1 MKTRT
6 SLILALGL
14 SGLAAVVFLL
24 LKPDQNASV
33 DASPNTPVQTE
44 KTGQKQDLI
53 NTGQPDELAIIAEPG
68 SALDLARF
76 KSTRLPSETLK
87 RDLELFPKVSTATAK
102 EFREA
107 LSHYFPVD
115 ELSLGNTT
123 PKMLQCLRE
132 RFTAFLDSKPFQTDE
147 LGRITPVHPL
157 GIYINVV
164 LMDHTPQDERNR
176 FCGMVDSLFRLY
188 GEHPEEKAL
197 TAYLSHILASSWGG
211 WGDGSGKG
219 SAAASSIWHSS
230 EIYRHLVFREPPV
243 TEHFKELVRM
253 LNSD

>member
-6 SLILALGL
+6 SLIIALSL
-14 SGLAAVVFLL
+14 SGLAAVVVLL
-24 LKPDQNASV
+24 LKPNQKAGV
-33 DASPNTPVQTE
+33 EASPNMVIHSEVTI
-44 KTGQKQDLI
+44 QKQELI
-53 NTGQPDELAIIAEPG
+53 NTTQPDELPILAEPR
-68 SALDLARF
+68 SALDPVRF
-76 KSTRLPSETLK
+76 RSTRLPPETLK

-123 PKMLQCLRE
+123 PQMLQCLRE

-147 LGRITPVHPL
+147 QGRITPMHPL

-211 WGDGSGKG
+211 WGDGRGKG
-219 SAAASSIWHSS
+219 SATASSIWRSS
-230 EIYRHLVFREPPV
+230 EIYRHLVLRESPV

-253 LNSD
+253 LNSE